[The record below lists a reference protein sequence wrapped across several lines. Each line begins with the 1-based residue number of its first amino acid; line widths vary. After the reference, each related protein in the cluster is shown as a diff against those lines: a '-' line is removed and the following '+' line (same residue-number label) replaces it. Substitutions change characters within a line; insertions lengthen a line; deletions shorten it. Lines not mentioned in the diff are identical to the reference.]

1 MSDALS
7 EFIFYLQ
14 VHQVKVKGRIKIVH
28 NFVAKTEIW
37 VVSNL
42 RLSKCVVLQVVD
54 YFIKIYHSVQNLL
67 GNTVSVGHMHV

>member
-28 NFVAKTEIW
+28 NFVAKTEI
-37 VVSNL
+37 
-42 RLSKCVVLQVVD
+42 
-54 YFIKIYHSVQNLL
+54 
-67 GNTVSVGHMHV
+67 